1 MLTIQRFRQLFL
13 FQTASNICP
22 LLGPLKYWLVVVSKV
37 LGQNQEFLS
46 RKKNETRK
54 KIVES
59 RCSACRYYKFRSKLI
74 CTNTLSK
81 MIIDNPRPC
90 GQFKSL
96 QFPFRVCVCALCACG
111 CEYAK
116 VSDKRA
122 DYMFLFSSLFS
133 RPSLL
138 GPLLGDRISEPQCL
152 YVCVCA
158 LRARFPGTHVTYLIL
173 SESFIAMWNS

>member
-1 MLTIQRFRQLFL
+1 M
-13 FQTASNICP
+13 
-22 LLGPLKYWLVVVSKV
+22 VVSKV

-96 QFPFRVCVCALCACG
+96 QFPFRVCVCVPYVPVAVNTQKFPIKERTICSYFLLCSQDPHCLALSSG
-111 CEYAK
+111 TEYR
-116 VSDKRA
+116 S
-122 DYMFLFSSLFS
+122 
-133 RPSLL
+133 PSV
-138 GPLLGDRISEPQCL
+138 CMC
-152 YVCVCA
+152 VCVCA

-173 SESFIAMWNS
+173 SESFIAM